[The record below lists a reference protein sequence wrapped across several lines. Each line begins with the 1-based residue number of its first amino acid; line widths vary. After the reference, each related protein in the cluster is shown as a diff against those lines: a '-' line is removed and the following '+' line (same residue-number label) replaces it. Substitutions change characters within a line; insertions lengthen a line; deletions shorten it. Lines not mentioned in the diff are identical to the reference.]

1 MLNRKWND
9 HLVCKKIEHRDCFRF
24 CFMLLYS
31 QRFETHPYTK
41 AICVRDFFMFMLNTI
56 KRRLGLPPFQILT
69 AVPNAFCLGGIT
81 DMTNNKDLFKDFMKY
96 VSLNIF
102 GQMAYSCY
110 TLADTFFVSV
120 SMGADGLTALNLA
133 FPIFCLL
140 NGTGPMIGMGG
151 GTKYAL
157 AKSRG
162 EADRANRI
170 FTSAVYMVACLA
182 VMFVLLGVFLSDT
195 LVKILGADSTVFVMT
210 NTYLKVMLLFA
221 PAFLTNNLLQCFVR
235 NDGKPSLSMS
245 AMISGSLSNVVLDYL
260 FIFPLNMGIFGAI
273 LATGLAPVI
282 SIAVLSP
289 YFFQKKNQ
297 FHFIKSKP
305 DLHKI
310 LEIISSG
317 IPPLVTELSSGIVM
331 FLFNFI
337 ILRLEGNIGVAAFGV
352 ITVISL
358 VVVAVYTGLSQGIQP
373 IISINYGTGNRA
385 GVKTILRYAM
395 ITVLFLSSIIYTVIF
410 FGASQLAFIFN
421 SERNEMLQNLAVT
434 GLKLYFLACPF
445 IGFNIVT
452 ATYFTST
459 EHTCPAQII
468 SFLRGMFVLVPVAF
482 FLSAIL
488 KMTGVWLAY
497 PVTESIVSIVGT
509 VFYISLRKEKTL

>member
-1 MLNRKWND
+1 MNN
-9 HLVCKKIEHRDCFRF
+9 
-24 CFMLLYS
+24 
-31 QRFETHPYTK
+31 Q
-41 AICVRDFFMFMLNTI
+41 
-56 KRRLGLPPFQILT
+56 KR
-69 AVPNAFCLGGIT
+69 V
-81 DMTNNKDLFKDFMKY
+81 FKDFMKY
-96 VSLNIF
+96 VSLNIL

-110 TLADTFFVSV
+110 TLADTFFVSA
-120 SMGADGLTALNLA
+120 SLGADGLTALNLA

-140 NGTGPMIGMGG
+140 NGTGLMIGMGG
-151 GTKYAL
+151 GTRYSI

-162 EADRANRI
+162 KTENANRI
-170 FTSAVYMVACLA
+170 FTNAVYMVACFAIL
-182 VMFVLLGVFLSDT
+182 FVSLGLFLSGT
-195 LVKILGADSTVFVMT
+195 LVKALGADSTVFPMT

-235 NDGKPSLSMS
+235 NDGKPSLSMT
-245 AMISGSLSNVVLDYL
+245 AMISGCLSNVVLDYL
-260 FIFPLNMGIFGAI
+260 FIFPFGMGIFGAI

-289 YFFQKKNQ
+289 YFIRKKNG
-297 FHFIKSKP
+297 FRFMKSAP
-305 DLHKI
+305 DIRKA
-310 LEIISSG
+310 LEIIANG
-317 IPPLVTELSSGIVM
+317 IPPFVTELSSGIVM

-337 ILRLEGNIGVAAFGV
+337 ILRLEGNTGVAAFGV

-358 VVVAVYTGLSQGIQP
+358 VIVAIYTGLSQGIQP
-373 IISINYGTGNRA
+373 IISVNHGTGNTA

-395 ITVLFLSSIIYTVIF
+395 VTVLLLSSVIYTVIF

-421 SERNEMLQNLAVT
+421 SERNETLQALAVS

-459 EHTCPAQII
+459 ERPRPAQII
-468 SFLRGMFVLVPVAF
+468 SFLRGLFVLVPVAF
-482 FLSAIL
+482 LLSSIL

-497 PVTESIVSIVGT
+497 PISECIVAMVGT
-509 VFYISLRKEKTL
+509 AFYVLNKRK